1 MLCYR
6 LSKEIRLFLLF
17 NRKGLLQ
24 FERTQLTGGMHLSS
38 YLFFLF
44 FQPLEKVKIN
54 AFALEGAGSK
64 RHIAPLLIKKRNRKS
79 R

>member
-1 MLCYR
+1 LMLCYR

-38 YLFFLF
+38 YLSYYFCWR
-44 FQPLEKVKIN
+44 
-54 AFALEGAGSK
+54 G
-64 RHIAPLLIKKRNRKS
+64 
-79 R
+79 